1 MTNMNSWMV
10 WPDNTVLSMLVVL
23 LVAMIALY
31 AARVPVH
38 GFIRFA
44 GHALGVPLRLGARWL
59 VIVAE
64 EMKRRNRAVLLAQ
77 GRRETGQRVE
87 REFERISM
95 LVTRDLQGYPTLQRK
110 LLDEITKIE
119 EDYKKCGEVPPSPPD
134 WTEAV
139 AAIANVKSTGNE
151 LVLRVLEEI
160 KRSVSAIHDKAIG
173 EYRKAYETRHKIL
186 EGFMPF
192 WRSVDKNLAQ
202 VEKNLASLQSSVST
216 VDAHMAKY
224 EQINAGTDKAQ
235 HALTVSAF
243 TQFAIALFVMA
254 IAAGG
259 AFINFKLIALPMSEM
274 VGAGDY
280 ITSSLRTSEVAALV
294 IIFVEASMGLFLL
307 EAMRVTHLFPR
318 IASLNEVLRRRMLW
332 IAFTL
337 LVTLAGVEAAL
348 ALMRDM
354 LIADKQALLQSLST
368 VQAAATEGWVGRIP
382 TAGQMLLGFIL
393 PFALAFIAFPLE
405 SLIHSART
413 VGGVLLTALVRSLAL
428 VLRVSGQAVRQ
439 ASRVLIRL
447 YDVAIVVPLLAE
459 RIAKGSRRSSGRRR
473 GGAIDIDDAE
483 RTHA

>member
-1 MTNMNSWMV
+1 MSFQNWLV
-10 WPDNTVLSMLVVL
+10 WPDNVALSVLLLLVVGM
-23 LVAMIALY
+23 AFMY
-31 AARVPVH
+31 AARRPMH
-38 GFIRFA
+38 DLIRCV
-44 GHALGVPLRLGARWL
+44 GHVLGGPLRMAARWL
-59 VIVAE
+59 AAAALEINN
-64 EMKRRNRAVLLAQ
+64 RNKAVLLAH
-77 GRRETGQRVE
+77 GRQEVGQRLE
-87 REFERISM
+87 REFERLGAI
-95 LVTRDLQGYPTLQRK
+95 VTRDLQGYPTLQRK

-119 EDYKKCGEVPPSPPD
+119 EDYKKCGEVPPAPPD

-173 EYRKAYETRHKIL
+173 EYRKSYETRHKIL
-186 EGFMPF
+186 ESFMPF

-216 VDAHMAKY
+216 VDSHMTKY
-224 EQINAGTDKAQ
+224 EAVNAATDKAQ

-243 TQFAIALFVMA
+243 TQFFISLLVMTV
-254 IAAGG
+254 AAGG

-318 IASLNEVLRRRMLW
+318 IASLNEVLRKRMLW
-332 IAFTL
+332 IALSL

-382 TAGQMLLGFIL
+382 TAGQMLLGLIL
-393 PFALAFIAFPLE
+393 PFALAFLAIPLA
-405 SLIHSART
+405 SLIQSART
-413 VGGVLLTALVRSLAL
+413 VRRAARGALGLAHSGVL
-428 VLRVSGQAVRQ
+428 
-439 ASRVLIRL
+439 
-447 YDVAIVVPLLAE
+447 
-459 RIAKGSRRSSGRRR
+459 
-473 GGAIDIDDAE
+473 
-483 RTHA
+483 